1 MFRAITDWAR
11 WLDQWLETNLGRPYN
26 AVLSVGLVLEMIN
39 KIETLPANIAHGKGL
54 VGILFSLVV
63 EAALLINQLG
73 EFSHRRHKRKAQKAA
88 ATGGPSSEG
97 HELAA
102 PRFER
107 PEPISLPPSLLRLA
121 DRVRRRFRDR
131 D

>member
-26 AVLSVGLVLEMIN
+26 TVLSVGLVLEMIN
-39 KIETLPANIAHGKGL
+39 KIETLPATITHGKGL
-54 VGILFSLVV
+54 IGILFSLVV

-88 ATGGPSSEG
+88 AAGGPSIEG
-97 HELAA
+97 HEPAA

-107 PEPISLPPSLLRLA
+107 PEPISLPPRLLRLV
-121 DRVRRRFRDR
+121 DRVRQRLRDR